1 MFLQKTR
8 EFNPLYFHGSCRESL
23 LGQKSRKKR
32 PFPPP
37 PALSPF
43 EASKVPEQ
51 DQAPNHSHCPKSLL
65 ALIKTEWVH
74 SPRWMGI
81 HCWQI
86 QRKGCEESW
95 AILVWKSHVAAQVS
109 RSDGTGRTPGGT
121 GIGSEDSDDKAKF
134 EAFSSYRLEVR
145 KHIWAVLRGRNFSW
159 IYTILN
165 SGWMSSRGKRVVGG
179 VFRRGWM

>member
-1 MFLQKTR
+1 M
-8 EFNPLYFHGSCRESL
+8 
-23 LGQKSRKKR
+23 
-32 PFPPP
+32 
-37 PALSPF
+37 
-43 EASKVPEQ
+43 
-51 DQAPNHSHCPKSLL
+51 
-65 ALIKTEWVH
+65 
-74 SPRWMGI
+74 
-81 HCWQI
+81 
-86 QRKGCEESW
+86 
-95 AILVWKSHVAAQVS
+95 AAQVS